1 MELKWLPRIWFLF
14 RIVCIFQYTSS
25 SNYFLL
31 HLVCVQLNIFLHYS
45 CIQNGI
51 HNFSF
56 WISVKAK
63 LGAGFHAESEI
74 WNLHYA
80 AGDVFFLN
88 PWNNLTRHWVYL
100 WFATQFDIR
109 MCNNCLTVQ
118 SMHVLTEF
126 RRFMINYL
134 ERTIVLFSAPVVPT
148 LLPGFKSR
156 VS

>member
-1 MELKWLPRIWFLF
+1 MELKRLPRIWFLF

-51 HNFSF
+51 LYFSF

-63 LGAGFHAESEI
+63 LGADFHAESVI
-74 WNLHYA
+74 CIMLL
-80 AGDVFFLN
+80 VMFFFLN